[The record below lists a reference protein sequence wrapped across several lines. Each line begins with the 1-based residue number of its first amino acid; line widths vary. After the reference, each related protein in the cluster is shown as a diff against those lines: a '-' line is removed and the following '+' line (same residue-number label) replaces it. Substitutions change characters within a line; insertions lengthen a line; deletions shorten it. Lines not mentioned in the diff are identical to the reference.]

1 MAPSAPSER
10 AGPARPA
17 PGSDPA
23 GIAEI
28 FRAESGRSIAT
39 LVRLFGDI
47 DIAEEAVQDAFAVAI
62 EKWPA
67 AGLPPNPGAWITT
80 TARNRAI
87 DRLRRESSRHDRH
100 AQAALVQAT
109 MHEGDREPIEPVGPV
124 SDDRLRLIFTC
135 CHPALAPTAQIALTL
150 RLLGGLQTPEIARAF
165 LVPEPTMAA
174 RITRAKKKIAAA
186 KIPYRVPGDAEL
198 PDRLRPVL
206 AVVYLVFNEGY
217 TASAGDE
224 LIRADLCAEAIRLAR
239 LLAQLMPDEAEVLG
253 LLGLLLL
260 TESRR
265 AARTAADGS
274 LVLLPDQ
281 DRSRWDRDL
290 IAEGQRLVRACLR
303 RNQPGPYQIQ
313 AAVGAVHSEAL
324 TAADTD
330 WGQILALYDQLLAV
344 APTPVV
350 ALNRAVALAEVKG
363 PAAALA
369 EVDALDL
376 TGYHL
381 FHSTR
386 ADLLSRLGRH
396 AEAASAFDAARD
408 LAANAAERTF
418 LEGRAAA
425 ARTGPA
431 EGARAQNPQ

>member
-1 MAPSAPSER
+1 MDVAA
-10 AGPARPA
+10 
-17 PGSDPA
+17 
-23 GIAEI
+23 I
-28 FRAESGRSIAT
+28 FRAESGRSVAT
-39 LVRLFGDI
+39 LVRLFGSI

-62 EKWPA
+62 ERWPSS
-67 AGLPPNPGAWITT
+67 GLPPNPGAWITT

-100 AQAALVQAT
+100 AEAALLQANN
-109 MHEGDREPIEPVGPV
+109 EPIEPVDPV
-124 SDDRLRLIFTC
+124 KDDRLRLIFTC
-135 CHPALAPTAQIALTL
+135 CHPALAPEAQVALTL

-165 LVPEPTMAA
+165 LIQEATMAA

-206 AVVYLVFNEGY
+206 AVLYLVFNEGY

-224 LIRADLCAEAIRLAR
+224 LTRPDLSGEAIRLAR
-239 LLAQLMPDEAEVLG
+239 LLAQLMPDEPEAIG
-253 LLGLLLL
+253 LLALLLL

-265 AARTAADGS
+265 AARTASDGT

-281 DRSRWDRDL
+281 DRAVWDRRL
-290 IAEGQRLVRACLR
+290 IAEGQTLVRACLR

-313 AAVGAVHSEAL
+313 AAINAVHSDAP
-324 TAADTD
+324 TAAHTD

-344 APTPVV
+344 SPTPVV

-363 PAAALA
+363 PQAALA
-369 EVDALDL
+369 AVDDLDAL
-376 TGYHL
+376 GEYHL
-381 FHSTR
+381 YHATR
-386 ADLLSRLGRH
+386 ADLLTRLDRH
-396 AEAASAFDAARD
+396 AEAATAYARALS
-408 LAANAAERTF
+408 LATNATEQAF

-425 ARTGPA
+425 AR
-431 EGARAQNPQ
+431 ARAR